1 MKEFVLL
8 TVDGLVARTGARE
21 TIDLAIKHGVFR
33 DEFKFEGD
41 LIDAR
46 PAGDSGDL
54 QAVIDCV
61 NQGVPI
67 IFIKTS
73 TAEYYAIPQ
82 SFRDQIAEVM
92 ARKSTRH

>member
-1 MKEFVLL
+1 MGNFVLL
-8 TVDGLVARTGARE
+8 TSDGLMARAEARK
-21 TIDLAIKHGVFR
+21 TIDLAIKHGVFA

-41 LIDAR
+41 FIDAR
-46 PAGDSGDL
+46 PAGDYGDL

-67 IFIKTS
+67 ICIKTT

-82 SFRDQIAEVM
+82 SFRDQIMEVM
-92 ARKSTRH
+92 ARKSAKH

>member
-1 MKEFVLL
+1 MEKFVLL
-8 TVDGLVARTGARE
+8 TTDGLMARAKAKE
-21 TIDLAIKHGVFR
+21 TIGLAIKHGAFAE
-33 DEFKFEGD
+33 EFKFEGD

-46 PAGDSGDL
+46 PAGDYGDL

-67 IFIKTS
+67 IFIRTT

-92 ARKSTRH
+92 ARKSTKH